1 MLQIYK
7 MLLSLFTPR
16 EKKIFYIV
24 MVGAIISAVIETV
37 GVASILPF
45 LAILSD
51 PSSIQDNNILSFM
64 YNTFGFT
71 DDESF
76 LTFVGLGVFSVVVL
90 SLFSKVIT
98 LYALARFGFMRAA
111 SLSRRLLGG
120 YLHQPYTW
128 FLNRHSA
135 DLGRALLS
143 EIDNLSQLV
152 MVPAL
157 RLLANVVVVIFMIL
171 LLIAVDPK
179 ASVLAGGFVMI
190 SYLAIFFGMRKVI
203 AKRGNERLQANSE
216 RFQIAQEA
224 LGGAKEVKL
233 MGLENVYA
241 ERFRDPAQLMAR
253 ALTSNLVIGEAPRY
267 VLEGVA
273 FGGMLLFIIFML
285 VSQNGSLEA
294 VLPVLGV
301 YAFAGMR
308 LFPALQQVFRQA
320 AGLRFHRS
328 ALEEICRDYAEV
340 QRNIAERPK
349 GPLPAPLP
357 LTDRIELSKI
367 RYAYPNAERLALDE
381 LDLTIKANTT
391 VGIVGGTGAGKTTA
405 VDLILGLLTPD
416 EGEMRVDGT
425 LITKENRRAWQRTIG
440 YVPQQIF
447 LTDESI
453 RSNIAFGVPKEE
465 IDDAAVEHAA
475 RIAELH
481 NFVIE
486 DLPQG
491 YETMVGERGV
501 RLSGGQ
507 RQRIGISRALYH
519 DPDVLILDEATSA
532 LDNLT
537 ERAVMDAVHNLGH
550 AKTIIMIAHRLT
562 TVRDCEVILMLEHGR
577 IIAVG
582 TYGELFEQNTQFRA
596 LASGES
602 RN

>member
-7 MLLSLFTPR
+7 MLLSLFTRR
-16 EKKIFYIV
+16 ERKIFYIV
-24 MVGAIISAVIETV
+24 MLGAIISAVIETI

-51 PSSIQDNNILSFM
+51 PSSIQDNSILSFM

-71 DDESF
+71 DDKSF

-157 RLLANVVVVIFMIL
+157 RLLANFVVVIFMIL

-233 MGLENVYA
+233 MGLENAYA
-241 ERFRDPAQLMAR
+241 ERFRDPARLMAR
-253 ALTSNLVIGEAPRY
+253 ALTSNLVIGESPRY

-308 LFPALQQVFRQA
+308 LFPALQQVFRQV

-340 QRNIAERPK
+340 QKNVAERPK

-357 LTDRIELSKI
+357 LTDRIELLKI
-367 RYAYPNAERLALDE
+367 RYAYPNAERLALDG
-381 LDLTIKANTT
+381 LDLMIKANTT

-405 VDLILGLLTPD
+405 VDLILGLLSPD
-416 EGEMRVDGT
+416 EGELRVDGM

-447 LTDESI
+447 LTDESVT
-453 RSNIAFGVPKEE
+453 SNIAFGVPKGE
-465 IDDAAVEHAA
+465 IDNAAVERAA

-481 NFVIE
+481 NFVMD

-562 TVRDCEVILMLEHGR
+562 TVKNCDRILMLEHGKV
-577 IIAVG
+577 IAAG
-582 TYGELFEQNTQFRA
+582 TYSKLFEQNMQFRA
-596 LASGES
+596 LASGER

>member
-7 MLLSLFTPR
+7 MLLSLFTRR
-16 EKKIFYIV
+16 ERRLFYII
-24 MVGAIISAVIETV
+24 MFAAIVSAVIETV

-45 LAILSD
+45 LAILSN
-51 PSSIQDNNILSFM
+51 PESIQDNRLLAFL
-64 YNTFGFT
+64 YDFFGFT

-76 LTFVGLGVFSVVVL
+76 LTFVGFGVFGVVVL
-90 SLFSKVIT
+90 SLASKIVT

-111 SLSRRLLGG
+111 SLSRRLLSG

-143 EIDNLSQLV
+143 EIDNLAQLV

-157 RLLANVVVVIFMIL
+157 RLLANLVVVIFMIL
-171 LLIAVDPK
+171 LLVAVDPK
-179 ASVLAGGFVMI
+179 ASLVAGGFVMA
-190 SYLAIFFGMRKVI
+190 SYLAIFFGMRKLI
-203 AKRGNERLQANSE
+203 AKRGEERLQSNSE

-233 MGLENVYA
+233 MGLENSYT
-241 ERFRDPAQLMAR
+241 ERFRSPARRMAR
-253 ALTSNLVIGEAPRY
+253 ALTAHLILGESPRY

-294 VLPVLGV
+294 VLPILGV

-320 AGLRFHRS
+320 AGLRFNRP

-340 QRNIAERPK
+340 QKNVSERPK

-357 LTDRIELSKI
+357 FTDRIEISEV
-367 RYAYPNAERLALDE
+367 RYAYPNADRLALDG
-381 LDLTIKANTT
+381 LDLVIRANTT

-405 VDLILGLLTPD
+405 VDLILGLLSPD
-416 EGEMRVDGT
+416 EGQLSVDGT
-425 LITKENRRAWQRTIG
+425 PITRENRRAWQRTIG

-447 LTDESI
+447 LTDESV
-453 RSNIAFGVPKEE
+453 RCNIAFGVPKKE
-465 IDDAAVEHAA
+465 IDDAAVVRAA

-481 NFVIE
+481 NFVMDE
-486 DLPQG
+486 LPQG
-491 YETMVGERGV
+491 YDTMVGERGV

-550 AKTIIMIAHRLT
+550 AKTIVMIAHRLT
-562 TVRDCEVILMLEHGR
+562 TVKDCDVILMLEHGKVV
-577 IIAVG
+577 AAG
-582 TYGELFEQNTQFRA
+582 TYGELFEQSTHFRA

-602 RN
+602 WH

>member
-1 MLQIYK
+1 MLRIYK
-7 MLLSLFTPR
+7 LMLSLFTAR
-16 EKKIFYIV
+16 ERKIFYIV
-24 MVGAIISAVIETV
+24 MFASVISAIIETV

-45 LAILSD
+45 LAILSN
-51 PSSIQDNNILSFM
+51 PASIQDNSFLSFL
-64 YNTFGFT
+64 YDFFGFT
-71 DDESF
+71 EDQSF
-76 LTFVGLGVFSVVVL
+76 LTFVGFGVFGVVVL
-90 SLFSKVIT
+90 SLLSKIVT
-98 LYALARFGFMRAA
+98 LYALARFGFMQAA
-111 SLSRRLLGG
+111 NLSRRLLSG

-135 DLGRALLS
+135 DMGRALLS
-143 EIDNLSQLV
+143 EIDSLAQVL

-157 RLLANVVVVIFMIL
+157 RLLSNLVIVIFMIL
-171 LLIAVDPK
+171 LLVVVDPK
-179 ASVLAGGFVMI
+179 AALFAGGFVLA
-190 SYLAIFFGMRKVI
+190 SYLAIFFGMRRLI
-203 AKRGNERLQANSE
+203 ARRGEERLQANSE

-233 MGLENVYA
+233 MGLENSYT
-241 ERFRDPAQLMAR
+241 ERFRLPARRMAR
-253 ALTSNLVIGEAPRY
+253 ALTSNLIIGESPRY

-320 AGLRFHRS
+320 SGLKFNRP

-340 QRNIAERPK
+340 QRNVSERPK

-357 LTDRIELSKI
+357 LTDRIELSGI
-367 RYAYPNAERLALDE
+367 RYAYPHAERLALDG
-381 LDLTIKANTT
+381 LDLTIQANTT

-405 VDLILGLLTPD
+405 VDLILGLLSAD
-416 EGEMRVDGT
+416 EGQLRVDGT
-425 LITKENRRAWQRTIG
+425 PITQENRRAWQRTIG

-447 LTDESI
+447 LTDESV
-453 RSNIAFGVPKEE
+453 RCNIAFGVPKEE
-465 IDDAAVEHAA
+465 IDDAAVERAA

-481 NFVIE
+481 NFVM
-486 DLPQG
+486 DNLPQG
-491 YETMVGERGV
+491 YDTVVGERGV

-562 TVRDCEVILMLEHGR
+562 TVKDCDVILMLEHGKV
-577 IIAVG
+577 IATG
-582 TYGELFEQNTQFRA
+582 TYGELFKQSTHFRA
-596 LASGES
+596 LAGGES
-602 RN
+602 RH